1 MANKRDTFVDIME
14 LVIEDVA
21 KWAHTSI
28 KSVLDSLAP
37 DGRAFEERKLSQEE
51 QIELWLRLRGSPEK
65 WGEWV
70 TQRVQI
76 LMDTMASSG
85 VSEEAILAAHPHDL
99 AWRMALNYDAQ
110 MRALYA
116 RRVKRQTPADK
127 AIATSV
133 APTLELLP
141 PPSVAS

>member
-85 VSEEAILAAHPHDL
+85 VSEEAILAPIRTTWHGE
-99 AWRMALNYDAQ
+99 WRSTM
-110 MRALYA
+110 MR
-116 RRVKRQTPADK
+116 K
-127 AIATSV
+127 
-133 APTLELLP
+133 
-141 PPSVAS
+141 